1 MRVELT
7 RRVSRDSRRSA
18 PVKADLLPL
27 SRWQVEIRHHRPR
40 LPRPPVRS
48 PPTTSAASVTTAL
61 VSSSKFPSTVLKAPS
76 LPSQSPRLPRQPSPL
91 GHSSVLST
99 NSAAQCL
106 RSS

>member
-48 PPTTSAASVTTAL
+48 PFVVARSI
-61 VSSSKFPSTVLKAPS
+61 
-76 LPSQSPRLPRQPSPL
+76 
-91 GHSSVLST
+91 T
-99 NSAAQCL
+99 N
-106 RSS
+106 